1 MINHNAVVSLSADLI
16 IVVDNTPMVAIQGLQ
31 KQEIHKTRETDHEEN
46 RTGGICG
53 FDGKFNRIDMV
64 LPIGFATGKTISIT
78 PLQIADSLEQASI
91 TALADIAG
99 MVDNGNVE
107 VRETLGD
114 IRAQAHLGAYYAH
127 KIRGAVELQRFR
139 KSRDSRHKAAAIK
152 HLENAL
158 IEWRKY
164 ANVLDAQYTI
174 LRMPSHGWFDWHAL
188 AKDAENDISIARNAE

>member
-1 MINHNAVVSLSADLI
+1 MIHHNAVVSLSADLI

-31 KQEIHKTRETDHEEN
+31 KQEIHKTRKTDHEED

-53 FDGKFNRIDMV
+53 FDSKFNRIDMV

-99 MVDNGNVE
+99 MVDNGNIE

-114 IRAQAHLGAYYAH
+114 IRAQAYLGAYYAH
-127 KIRGAVELQRFR
+127 KVRGAVELARFR
-139 KSRDSRHKAAAIK
+139 GKHSSQHKAYAVM

-158 IEWRKY
+158 LAWRNY
-164 ANVLDAQYTI
+164 AGTVQAQYI
-174 LRMPSHGWFDWHAL
+174 HIDISAHPDFDW
-188 AKDAENDISIARNAE
+188 DEIENDVQNDIAIAQNAE